1 MSKEFIGT
9 IISNQNVAKNQF
21 EMVIE
26 TRQVLPKIVPGQF
39 CMLSVNDSAHLL
51 RRPFGIYRILG
62 KKQFSV
68 LYKIVG
74 EGTQLLSLKQK
85 NEKLSILLPI
95 GNGYPVLDKTQLTY
109 VVAGGIGLGSV
120 SLLLNTEKQI
130 KFFYGAK
137 TKKEYVPLS
146 FPRKRIFYA
155 TDDGSKG
162 HKGFIVEPVKKNLI
176 QDIKSGNNPV
186 IYACGPSPML
196 KSLYESVRFLSQ
208 NVKMFFSLEE
218 RMACGIGVCMG
229 CVVNIQGEYKR
240 VCVDGPVFEADVI
253 VWE

>member
-1 MSKEFIGT
+1 MAQEFVGS
-9 IISNQNVAKNQF
+9 IIFNQSVAKNQF

-26 TRQVLPKIVPGQF
+26 TTRALPKVVPGQF

-51 RRPFGIYRILG
+51 RRPLGIYRILG

-85 NEKLSILLPI
+85 KEKLSILLPI
-95 GNGYPVLDKTQLTY
+95 GNGYPSLDKTQLTY

-120 SLLLNTEKQI
+120 SLLLNTEKHI

-137 TKKEYVPLS
+137 TQKEFVSLG
-146 FPRKRIFYA
+146 FPQKNIFYA

-162 HKGFIVEPVKKNLI
+162 NKGFVVEPVKKNLK
-176 QDIKSGNNPV
+176 QDIKNGDNPV

-196 KSLYESVRFLSQ
+196 KSLYESVHSISQ

-240 VCVDGPVFEADVI
+240 VCVDGPVFEADDI